1 MNRNS
6 RRKKVFSKKMEYGYI
21 ILKKLET
28 TSREKIKLGKE
39 ILEDTKVPHSMG
51 LSILTELSNAGL
63 IISTKGKNGG
73 FFLAKEKIYFL
84 DLFVAL
90 ETNQKNK
97 SILQNKVKED
107 EEYDRKVK
115 RIGKILLDALGRVQ
129 I

>member
-1 MNRNS
+1 M
-6 RRKKVFSKKMEYGYI
+6 FSKKMEYGYI

-28 TSREKIKLGKE
+28 TSREKTKLGKE